1 MAFTPIAETTY
12 CEIRWQHGT
21 NLGENTAWYKWTGS
35 PPSPAELLQLCTA
48 VRDGVAD
55 RIRLCMSQGVTM
67 REVHCRNMD
76 TAVANQAT
84 LAYAPGTAGARIG
97 SPVASN
103 EAANVVRRTGKTG
116 RSQHGAVRVSEF
128 VEGDVDGNSL
138 SSVLMGL
145 LANVGLSLLED
156 YVAGR
161 FVGAL
166 GSKKNGNS
174 VELLDAGVIDSN
186 IDSQKTRLNQHG
198 D

>member
-1 MAFTPIAETTY
+1 MAFIPVQQTTF

-21 NLGENTAWYKWTGS
+21 NLGENTVWYKWTGS
-35 PPSPAELLQLCTA
+35 VPTAAELAQLCTA
-48 VRDGVAD
+48 VGAGVAE
-55 RIRLCMSQGVTM
+55 RIRLCMNNGVIM

-76 TAVANQAT
+76 TEIANQAT
-84 LAYAPGTAGARIG
+84 VPFTIGTVGSRAG

-128 VEGDVDGNSL
+128 SEGDVDGNSIG
-138 SSVLMGL
+138 SALMGL

-156 YVAGR
+156 YVSGR
-161 FVGAL
+161 FIGAL
-166 GSKKNGNS
+166 GSKKNGTS
-174 VELLDAGVIDSN
+174 AELLDAGVIDSN